1 LSCLVVAKIG
11 KNQKNKLLYYCSMSF
26 ILHNGKLLP
35 TGTLLFSHAHRAF
48 RYGDSFFESIRIR
61 NGKPL
66 FVEEHSKR
74 LSKTLAALK
83 MQKPVDFTSDYFSS
97 VVEQLAKENGIEQ
110 GGRARLTFYRDG
122 SGFYQSESNA
132 ALWIL
137 EAEAVPEKEYT
148 LNEEGIIVGV
158 FRDLKKSF
166 NKLSELK
173 SGNALLYV
181 LASEFTKEE
190 KLDDCLLLND
200 AGRIAEGSNANVFV
214 VKDNVLYT
222 PLLSEACLDGVMRT
236 VILSLAKK
244 SGIEIRETSLEEA
257 FFKTADELWLTSAS
271 RGIRWVKVC
280 EGKTFG
286 NKKAKEFI
294 DLLNS
299 FSR

>member
-1 LSCLVVAKIG
+1 
-11 KNQKNKLLYYCSMSF
+11 MSF

-48 RYGDSFFESIRIR
+48 RYGDSFFESIRIK

-66 FVEEHSKR
+66 FVEEHNKR
-74 LSKTLAALK
+74 LDKTLAALK
-83 MQKPVDFTSDYFSS
+83 MQKPDYFTPDYFSS
-97 VVEQLAKENGIEQ
+97 SIETLAKENGIGQ
-110 GGRARLTFYRDG
+110 GGRSRLTFYRDG

-132 ALWIL
+132 ASWIL
-137 EAEAVPEKEYT
+137 EAEAVPEKEYV
-148 LNEEGIIVGV
+148 LNEDGISVGV
-158 FRDLKKSF
+158 FRELKKPF

-181 LASEFTKEE
+181 LASEFTKEQ

-200 AGRIAEGSNANVFV
+200 AGRIAEGSNANVFA

-244 SGIEIRETSLEEA
+244 SGVEIREIKLEEA
-257 FFKTADELWLTSAS
+257 YLKTADELWLTSAS
-271 RGIRWVKVC
+271 RGIRWVKSC
-280 EGKTFG
+280 EGKMFG
-286 NKKAKEFI
+286 NNKAKEFI
-294 DLLNS
+294 GLLNS
-299 FSR
+299 FSK